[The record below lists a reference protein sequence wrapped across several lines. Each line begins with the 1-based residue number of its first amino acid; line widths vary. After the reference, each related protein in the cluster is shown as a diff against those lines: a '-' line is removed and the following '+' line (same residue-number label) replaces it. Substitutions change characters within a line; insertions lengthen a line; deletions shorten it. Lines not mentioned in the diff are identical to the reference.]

1 MTKTTIV
8 TALRLILSL
17 AIAGPAQAWPGQP
30 GGAGLASPSGIDC
43 TRSGGQ
49 TECDAIVSIHA
60 VSVALM
66 RKPSHPHIR
75 RTEHATIL
83 LPPTTRLPDRED
95 DPLASMHFE

>member
-30 GGAGLASPSGIDC
+30 GGAGIASPSGVDC
-43 TRSGGQ
+43 ARSDGQ
-49 TECDAIVSIHA
+49 TDCNAFVPIHA
-60 VSVALM
+60 VSIAPI
-66 RKPSHPHIR
+66 RKPAHLHIR
-75 RTEHATIL
+75 KAEHAP
-83 LPPTTRLPDRED
+83 LPPTTRLPDREE